1 MLYQTNYYANILL
14 EKLILNHNKSD
25 L

>member
-25 L
+25 K